1 MTDLTLLVKASNPK
15 QLRQIDD
22 FLKAELGELD
32 LEIKVSIS
40 SINKWV
46 QVSLSGEDQAIATNY
61 INQKIGTCPVTTE
74 NIKKDTVLKGYLLKI
89 DTTKQQLRFDI
100 GVFQPKIVQATIPLT
115 YLQTQ
120 LANGKKTPIN
130 QICEIYGLREGLPLS
145 IKISNIEGEE
155 EGFLPAEF
163 SLEQIEQITFWK
175 RSLLDR
181 LIILNASQSEVDTVL
196 ARTGLNRD
204 IIGVDAL
211 GMFEYALVC
220 KLGTDA
226 AGLVS
231 GVGRY
236 MRNAVFIV
244 YNPRRIIDL
253 IGETSLN
260 L

>member
-1 MTDLTLLVKASNPK
+1 MKDLTLFVKASNPK
-15 QLRQIDD
+15 QLKQVDD

-32 LEIKVSIS
+32 LEIEVSIGPT
-40 SINKWV
+40 NKWV

-61 INQKIGTCPVTTE
+61 ISQKIGTCPVTKE
-74 NIKKDTVLKGYLLKI
+74 NINKDTVLKGCIVKI
-89 DTTKQQLRFDI
+89 DAVKQKLIFDV
-100 GVFQPKIVQATIPLT
+100 GVFQPKMVQAAIPMA
-115 YLQTQ
+115 YLQKK
-120 LANGKKTPIN
+120 LANDKKISLS

-145 IKISNIEGEE
+145 LMITNIEGEE
-155 EGFLPAEF
+155 EGLLSAEF
-163 SLEQIEQITFWK
+163 SSEQLEQIIFWK

-196 ARTGLNRD
+196 VRTGLNRD
-204 IIGVDAL
+204 IIRVDGL
-211 GMFEYALVC
+211 GMFDYALVC

-231 GVGRY
+231 KVGRY

-253 IGETSLN
+253 IGDTSLN